1 MRLAMSNAN
10 DDPGLP
16 IPHRIPVLSRRQW
29 LLQSGGGFGALGLLG
44 LLADDAA
51 RAATL
56 GSVAS
61 PAWRRPARARSV
73 IFLFMEGGPSHID
86 MFDPKPK
93 LGELAGKPLP
103 ASFKPVIT
111 PMGEAGSP
119 LMASQRK
126 WKQHG
131 AGGLWFSDWLPHL
144 ATCADDLTVVR
155 SCWQNGLNHVGG
167 VCQMNTGSVL
177 AGRPCLGSWVSYGM
191 GTENQDLPAFVVL
204 LDNEAGVVAGGPR
217 NWGPGFMPAV
227 YQGIRLRGGSEPIP
241 NLVNPEGIDEARQ
254 RAKLDFLGRLN
265 RRHALERPDQTELD
279 ARIKSYELAFRMQAE
294 APEAVDLASESEETR
309 NLYGMD
315 RKETATFGRNC
326 LLARRL
332 VERGVRFIQLYHGA
346 GAKWDSHSEL
356 EKNHSALCRSMD
368 KPVAG
373 LLKDLKRRGLLDDTL
388 VIWGGEFGRTPMSE
402 KGDGRDHN
410 PYGFTMWFAGAGLPG
425 GRRVGTTD
433 EVGLHAIEDRL
444 HVHDLHATI
453 LHLLGLDHTKL
464 VYRHKGRPERATLNE
479 GEVSAKLIG

>member
-1 MRLAMSNAN
+1 MRLAMSSA
-10 DDPGLP
+10 DCDPEIP

-44 LLADDAA
+44 LLADDAV
-51 RAATL
+51 RAATTP
-56 GSVAS
+56 AS
-61 PAWRRPARARSV
+61 AAWRRPARARSV

-86 MFDPKPK
+86 MFDPKPR

-126 WKQHG
+126 WQQHG

-144 ATCADDLTVVR
+144 ATCADELTVVR

-191 GTENQDLPAFVVL
+191 GTENQDLPGFVVL

-227 YQGIRLRGGSEPIP
+227 YQGIRLRGGAEPIP
-241 NLVNPEGIDEARQ
+241 NLANPDGIDDARQ

-265 RRHALERPDQTELD
+265 HRHALDRPEQTELD

-294 APEAVDLASESEETR
+294 APEAVDIASESEETR
-309 NLYGMD
+309 DLYGMD

-326 LLARRL
+326 LLARPK
-332 VERGVRFIQLYHGA
+332 VAVSF
-346 GAKWDSHSEL
+346 
-356 EKNHSALCRSMD
+356 RSM
-368 KPVAG
+368 P
-373 LLKDLKRRGLLDDTL
+373 
-388 VIWGGEFGRTPMSE
+388 
-402 KGDGRDHN
+402 
-410 PYGFTMWFAGAGLPG
+410 
-425 GRRVGTTD
+425 
-433 EVGLHAIEDRL
+433 
-444 HVHDLHATI
+444 
-453 LHLLGLDHTKL
+453 
-464 VYRHKGRPERATLNE
+464 
-479 GEVSAKLIG
+479 

>member
-1 MRLAMSNAN
+1 MSNA
-10 DDPGLP
+10 DRDPRTP
-16 IPHRIPVLSRRQW
+16 VPHRIPVLSRRDW
-29 LLQSGGGFGALGLLG
+29 LIQSGGGFGALGLLG
-44 LLADDAA
+44 LLADDCAAAAASPIWRRAA
-51 RAATL
+51 RAK
-56 GSVAS
+56 
-61 PAWRRPARARSV
+61 SV

-86 MFDPKPK
+86 MLDPKPK
-93 LGELAGKPLP
+93 LNELAGRPLP

-131 AGGLWFSDWLPHL
+131 EGGLWFSDWLPHL
-144 ATCADDLTVVR
+144 ATCADELTVVR

-177 AGRPCLGSWVSYGM
+177 AGRPCLGSWVSYGL
-191 GTENQDLPAFVVL
+191 GSENQNLPGFVVL

-227 YQGIRLRGGSEPIP
+227 YQGIRLRGGAEPIP
-241 NLVNPEGIDEARQ
+241 NLANPEGIDEARQ
-254 RAKLDFLGRLN
+254 RSKLEYLGRLN
-265 RRHALERPDQTELD
+265 RRHALDRPEQTELD

-294 APEAVDLASESEETR
+294 APEAVDLASESAETR
-309 NLYGMD
+309 ALYGMEQ
-315 RKETATFGRNC
+315 KETATFGRNC

-356 EKNHSALCRSMD
+356 EKNHSALCRAMD

-410 PYGFTMWFAGAGLPG
+410 PYGFTMWFAGAGMPG
-425 GRRVGTTD
+425 GRTVGTTD

-464 VYRHKGRPERATLNE
+464 IYRHKGRPERATLNE
-479 GEVSAKLIG
+479 GEVSARLMG